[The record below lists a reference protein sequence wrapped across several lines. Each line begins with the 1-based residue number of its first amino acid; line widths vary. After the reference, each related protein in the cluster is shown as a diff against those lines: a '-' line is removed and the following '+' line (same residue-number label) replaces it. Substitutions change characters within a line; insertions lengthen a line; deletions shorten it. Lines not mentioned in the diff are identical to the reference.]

1 MKEGRMRRSVQVLA
15 LLCVVLL
22 GLGGWLLFQRNQ
34 AWDREQRQKEL
45 MLVDFSEQVTD
56 AGAYAYWV
64 AKDIT
69 NFTFGD
75 CLASFDAAAQTAQ
88 RLGDAG
94 VLPEEDARQYQAYFE
109 QMGQTLRQGGKT
121 AIPTAETKKLMVID
135 QQEAFWA
142 DGAPYEDFAAYMAK

>member
-1 MKEGRMRRSVQVLA
+1 MKEGRRRPSVRALL

-45 MLVDFSEQVTD
+45 MLVDFSVQVTD

-69 NFTFGD
+69 DFTFGD

-121 AIPTAETKKLMVID
+121 AIPTADMEKLMMID
-135 QQEAFWA
+135 RQEAFWA
-142 DGAPYEDFAAYMAK
+142 DGAPYDDFAAYMAK

>member
-1 MKEGRMRRSVQVLA
+1 MKEGRRRPSVRALL

-22 GLGGWLLFQRNQ
+22 GLGGWLLFQRNH

-45 MLVDFSEQVTD
+45 MLVDFSVQVTD

-69 NFTFGD
+69 DFTFGD

-88 RLGDAG
+88 RLGEADM
-94 VLPEEDARQYQAYFE
+94 E
-109 QMGQTLRQGGKT
+109 
-121 AIPTAETKKLMVID
+121 KLMVID
-135 QQEAFWA
+135 RQEAFWA
-142 DGAPYEDFAAYMAK
+142 DGAPYDDFAAYMAK

>member
-1 MKEGRMRRSVQVLA
+1 MKEGRRRPSVRALL

-45 MLVDFSEQVTD
+45 MLVDFRDQVTD
-56 AGAYAYWV
+56 AGAYACWV
-64 AKDIT
+64 AEDKSY
-69 NFTFGD
+69 FTFGD

-109 QMGQTLRQGGKT
+109 QMGQTLRQGGET

>member
-1 MKEGRMRRSVQVLA
+1 MKEGRRRRSVQVLA
-15 LLCVVLL
+15 LLCVILL
-22 GLGGWLLFQRNQ
+22 GLGGWLLLQRNQ

-56 AGAYAYWV
+56 AGAYACWV
-64 AKDIT
+64 AEDKSD
-69 NFTFGD
+69 FTFGD

-142 DGAPYEDFAAYMAK
+142 DGAPYDDFAAYMAK

>member
-1 MKEGRMRRSVQVLA
+1 MRALL

-22 GLGGWLLFQRNQ
+22 GLGDWLLFQRNQ
-34 AWDREQRQKEL
+34 AWTRAQRQKEL

-56 AGAYAYWV
+56 AGAYACWV

-69 NFTFGD
+69 DFTFGD
-75 CLASFDAAAQTAQ
+75 CLASFDAAAQSAQ
-88 RLGDAG
+88 RRGEAG

-109 QMGQTLRQGGKT
+109 QMGQTLRQGGET

-135 QQEAFWA
+135 RQEAFWA
-142 DGAPYEDFAAYMAK
+142 DGAPYDDFAAYMAK

>member
-1 MKEGRMRRSVQVLA
+1 MKEGRRRPSVRALL

-22 GLGGWLLFQRNQ
+22 GLGGWLLFQRNA

-56 AGAYAYWV
+56 AGAYACWV
-64 AKDIT
+64 AKDKSD
-69 NFTFGD
+69 FTFGD
-75 CLASFDAAAQTAQ
+75 CLASFDAAAQTAR

-109 QMGQTLRQGGKT
+109 QMGQTLRQGGET
-121 AIPTAETKKLMVID
+121 AIPAEMEKLMVID
-135 QQEAFWA
+135 RQEAFWA
-142 DGAPYEDFAAYMAK
+142 DGAPYEDFAAYMAE